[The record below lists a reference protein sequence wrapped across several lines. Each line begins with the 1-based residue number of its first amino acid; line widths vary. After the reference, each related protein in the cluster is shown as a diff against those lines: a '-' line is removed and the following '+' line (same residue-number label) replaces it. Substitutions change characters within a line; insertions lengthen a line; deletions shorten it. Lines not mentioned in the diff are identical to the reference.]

1 MKILVFG
8 NGRMGTTIGNML
20 AKDFKLRYYDRNPK
34 KSDVEEKD
42 INDFDVIFLAIPESA
57 YESILFSGL
66 INKDKLIIDLSSRKR
81 RTLEMLEHS
90 GNPFVSLHPLFGP
103 GVFPEFSSIAIIK
116 DCEDERWD
124 KIKKYLENKGISFY
138 KMDLEEHEEFS
149 KTIQAI
155 SHFSIISTV
164 LFLQEKMKS
173 KGFPSTAFA
182 EALFALG
189 ERLKHQNVEV
199 LWTIQKDAQ
208 KEREEFIEFVKGM
221 DKVLKDLKD
230 FEKILRKIDDKSF
243 LGNEHEFL
251 INISMTRFKFKN
263 LDELRNKINVLDK
276 TMFKIMEYRINLGK
290 NVANIKKKLNLPV
303 VNKKVEE
310 RKINEIISLTNIN
323 SFVVESVM
331 KDIMFATK
339 EIQYSMLGVK
349 RNLYVLGPLG
359 SFSEEAALKI
369 VKSRIPLIYCSDIT
383 EVFENVMDS
392 SNFGLVPVENSS
404 TGSVIESVENLIKYD
419 VKVIGEFKMKIN
431 HCLAALRD
439 MDLQEIKTVCSHPQ
453 AIAQCW
459 KFIMENLPNAKI
471 KYATS
476 TSKAVEMLDRS
487 SACICSEAA
496 ARTNKLHIL
505 KRSIQDNKMNET
517 KFYLISKDDSG
528 KDYVD
533 WKNEEIVT
541 SIVFSVKNEPGSL
554 KRVLD
559 VFYKNKINLRK
570 LESRPSKRKLG
581 EYLFICEAEDD
592 VNKDIIN
599 ELEKNTEFIK
609 ILGKFSEVKKLNII

>member
-1 MKILVFG
+1 MRILVFG
-8 NGRMGTTIGNML
+8 KGRMGTTIGNML
-20 AKDFKLRYYDRNPK
+20 AKEFKVRYYDRDPE

-42 INDFDVIFLAIPESA
+42 INSFDVVFLAIPESA

-66 INKDKLIIDLSSRKR
+66 IEKDKLIVDLSSRKK
-81 RTLEMLEHS
+81 RTLGMLENLE
-90 GNPFVSLHPLFGP
+90 NPFVSLHPLFGP
-103 GVFPEFSSIAIIK
+103 GVFPEFSSIAVIK
-116 DCEDERWD
+116 DCEDERWE
-124 KIKKYLENKGISFY
+124 KIKKYLERKGICFY
-138 KMDLEEHEEFS
+138 KMSLEEHEEFS

-155 SHFSIISTV
+155 SHFSILSAV

-182 EALFALG
+182 EALFTLG
-189 ERLKHQNVEV
+189 ERLKHQNAEV

-208 KEREEFIEFVKGM
+208 KEREEFIEFVKKM
-221 DKVLKDLKD
+221 DKMLND
-230 FEKILRKIDDKSF
+230 FKNFERMFKNINDKSF

-251 INISMTRFKFKN
+251 INVAMTRFKFN
-263 LDELRNKINVLDK
+263 DLGELRNKINVLDK

-290 NVANIKKKLNLPV
+290 NVAEIKKKLNLPI
-303 VNKKVEE
+303 VNKDVEE
-310 RKINEIISLTNIN
+310 RKVNEMISLTNIN
-323 SFVVESVM
+323 PFVVESVIN
-331 KDIMFATK
+331 DIMFATK

-349 RNLYVLGPLG
+349 RNLYVLGPIG

-369 VKSRIPLIYCSDIT
+369 LKSRIPLVYCSNIT
-383 EVFENVMDS
+383 EVFENVIDS

-459 KFIMENLPNAKI
+459 RFIMENLPNAKI

-476 TSKAVEMLDRS
+476 TAKAVEMLDRF

-505 KRSIQDNKMNET
+505 KKGIQDNKMNET

-528 KDYVD
+528 KRFVE
-533 WKNEEIVT
+533 WKNNEIVT

-581 EYLFICEAEDD
+581 EYLFICEAEDNVD
-592 VNKDIIN
+592 KEIIN